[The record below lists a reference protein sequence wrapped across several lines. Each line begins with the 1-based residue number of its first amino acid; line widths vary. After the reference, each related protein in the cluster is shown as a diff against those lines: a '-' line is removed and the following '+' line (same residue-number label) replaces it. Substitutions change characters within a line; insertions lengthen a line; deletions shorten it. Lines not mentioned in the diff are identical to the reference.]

1 MARAGQTS
9 VEFNQSFFDSIMRSA
24 GVQSLQLAAAE
35 RVLAAAKASAPVK
48 TEDYKLGLRITRAE
62 RKYRTA
68 FLVTGTD
75 PKTLLIEAKLG
86 VLARALKSAGRG

>member
-1 MARAGQTS
+1 MAGRGQTS
-9 VEFNQSFFDSIMRSA
+9 VQFNQSFFDSIMRSA

-35 RVLAAAKASAPVK
+35 RVLAAAQASAPVD
-48 TEDYKLGLRITRAE
+48 TGAYKSKLQITRAE

-86 VLARALKSAGRG
+86 VLARALKSAGR